1 METNTLNFPYR
12 VSFHA
17 CWSAAL
23 LVLFTTLSYG
33 ADVTW
38 TGNTN
43 NRYETGSN
51 WNSNSVPTSD
61 DFALIP
67 SGTVNIADSSGTT
80 PEVLGFRQSGGTL
93 NISGGTV
100 EAGQTSQYSDFNGTV
115 NQTGGF
121 ASYNMARIGANAN
134 SNGSYVVSG
143 GEFKIARARGN
154 VSLNLGGL
162 SSGSGSMTVSGGS
175 FLVRQSVRLGGS
187 ASNGKGTFSVMG
199 SKASFISI
207 GDNGVD
213 GSWFQSAGSTL
224 VLRVDAGG
232 TTPIIVHDSGSGG
245 TSATFENGSIL
256 DVDHLTG
263 EGGGSWTVLEV
274 ENADIVDG
282 GLAFAPGVDTSI
294 WSFSVDNSGANG
306 KLIVSAV
313 GDPEGF
319 SLVVGENRQQKMR
332 YGMDYERLWYWTGGL
347 NASERRDVATWSAV
361 DTGIDFVRVAM
372 NSAYELTEG
381 DINLNAYTNKILP
394 LMTVMKEANPD
405 IKFFASPRPLNE
417 AIDGAAWQPY
427 PRWVTG
433 DDGSGN
439 FDFDWENCVRY
450 IEDYLLLMDSEGF
463 KISFMDLTNEWQS
476 NSSNHNPHTSSRI
489 NQADVRYITE
499 ALKSSTRLSDAGIEV
514 PLFIAPSSWNYSQGG
529 SWITN
534 INSGSKRAA
543 VDIAASHNTNKTG
556 TAQQFGDAVRAEMGN
571 DTEIWNTEVH
581 GWKSTSSA
589 NETTTFS
596 FYLEQIQAGFSG
608 LTGWLAIGT
617 TNQGHSYILNPNGR
631 PQRNVKYFIFKKL
644 SETSN
649 YGHNLDLIESPSQL
663 SHSVA
668 LIRGNL
674 MTVWVINQGASAV
687 PINIFPDGRTIAEST
702 VRRTRWTDP
711 SDVEGF
717 VTHENT
723 TSNTSFN
730 SSIPAESV
738 CCFEILLD
746 SKEYS
751 YAVTQAEA
759 EAERSGMSEEQSSD
773 VDGTLNLGNVNAGNW
788 ARYNNVTLLED
799 AAMRFRVAKP
809 SGRADGW
816 IEIYLGASG
825 ASTSSILAGDRVG
838 RVAVPETG
846 NWQVYE
852 TIEAMLENTP
862 GSYDVV
868 LRFAEYG
875 NTSGGAFVNLNWFSV
890 EAPAPVVTSVDMNF
904 GEAQRSAVGTID
916 VMFDGD
922 VDVASNAVTAI
933 QRSNATGV
941 TNQSVTANVFA
952 VYHEADNQT
961 VATIQF
967 DSHVRNSQ
975 NMLVDGNYQVTLNA
989 SGVTRDGFPMS
1000 ADYVIGDQES
1010 DDFFSLFGD
1019 SDGDRD
1025 VDGVD
1030 FRAFAQTYFK
1040 QEGNAAYNAALDYD
1054 ADGDVDSSDFRF
1066 FARNYFKQMPF

>member
-1 METNTLNFPYR
+1 MIFPSR
-12 VSFHA
+12 VSFLTGSCA
-17 CWSAAL
+17 T
-23 LVLFTTLSYG
+23 LVIFFSTLSYG

-51 WNSNSVPTSD
+51 WNTNSVPTSD

-67 SGTVNIADSSGTT
+67 SGTVNIASSSGTT
-80 PEVLGFRQSGGTL
+80 PNVRGFRQTGGTL

-100 EAGQTSQYSDFNGTV
+100 EAGQVSQFSDFNGTV

-121 ASYNMARIGANAN
+121 ASYNMARIGAAAN
-134 SNGSYVVSG
+134 SNASYVVSG

-154 VSLNLGGL
+154 VSLNIGGL
-162 SSGSGSMTVSGGS
+162 SSGSGSLTVSGGS
-175 FLVRQSVRLGGS
+175 FQARQSVRLGGS

-199 SKASFISI
+199 SQASSISI
-207 GDNGVD
+207 GENGVD
-213 GSWFQSAGSTL
+213 GVWFQSSGSTL

-232 TTPIIVHDSGSGG
+232 TTPIILNDNDGSG

-256 DVDHLTG
+256 DVDHLSG
-263 EGGGSWTVLEV
+263 EGGGNWTVLEV
-274 ENADIVDG
+274 ENADIADN
-282 GLAFAPGVDTSI
+282 GLAFAPGVDTSV
-294 WSFSVDNSGANG
+294 WSFTVDNSGANG

-313 GDPEGF
+313 GDPVGF
-319 SLVVGENRQQKMR
+319 NLIVGENRQQKMR

-381 DINLNAYTNKILP
+381 DINLNAYTNKIIP
-394 LMTVMKEANPD
+394 LMTAMQDANPD

-417 AIDGAAWQPY
+417 AISGAAWQPY

-476 NSSNHNPHTSSRI
+476 NSTSHNPHTSSRI

-529 SWITN
+529 SWITR
-534 INSGSKRAA
+534 INSSSKRAA
-543 VDIAASHNTNKTG
+543 VDIAASHNTDKTG

-631 PQRNVKYFIFKKL
+631 PERNVKYFIFRKL

-649 YGHNLDLIESPSQL
+649 YGYNLDLIESPSQL
-663 SHSVA
+663 SHTVA

-674 MTVWVINQGASAV
+674 MTVWVINQGAGAI
-687 PINIFPDGRTIAEST
+687 PINVFPSGRTIAEST
-702 VRRTRWTDP
+702 VRQTRWTDP

-717 VTHENT
+717 VTQVPI
-723 TSNTSFN
+723 TSSESFH
-730 SSIPAESV
+730 SVVPSESV

-746 SKEYS
+746 SQEFP
-751 YAVTQAEA
+751 YAVIQAEDETA
-759 EAERSGMSEEQSSD
+759 FSGVREEQSGD
-773 VDGTLNLGNVNAGNW
+773 VDGTLNFGDVEAGDW
-788 ARYNNVTLLED
+788 ARYDNVTLLED

-816 IEIYLGASG
+816 IEVYLGAPG
-825 ASTSSILAGDRVG
+825 ASINSILAGERVG

-852 TIEAMLENTP
+852 TIEAMLENTA
-862 GSYDVV
+862 GTYDVV
-868 LRFAEYG
+868 IRFAEYG
-875 NTSGGAFVNLNWFSV
+875 NTTGGAFVNFNWLSV
-890 EAPAPVVTSVDMNF
+890 ESGAPSVASIEMNLD
-904 GEAQRSAVGTID
+904 EIQRSAVGIVD
-916 VMFDGD
+916 IVFDGD
-922 VDVASNAVTAI
+922 VDVANNAVSVV
-933 QRSNATGV
+933 QRSNLTGV
-941 TNQSVTANVFA
+941 TNQSVSASVFTM
-952 VYHEADNQT
+952 YDETDDQT
-961 VATIQF
+961 VATVQF
-967 DSHVRNSQ
+967 DSHVRNGD
-975 NMLVDGNYQVTLNA
+975 NMLDDGNYQLTLSA
-989 SGVTRDGFPMS
+989 SGVTQNGVPMS
-1000 ADYVIGDQES
+1000 ENYVYGDEES
-1010 DDFFSLFGD
+1010 DNFYSFYGD
-1019 SDGDRD
+1019 ADGDRD
-1025 VDGVD
+1025 VDNVD
-1030 FRAFAQTYFK
+1030 FSVFVQTYFK
-1040 QEGNAAYNAALDYD
+1040 RLNINADYNPIMDYD
-1054 ADGDVDSSDFRF
+1054 ADGDVDNVDFSF
-1066 FARNYFKQMPF
+1066 FLGRYFKTMSF

>member
-1 METNTLNFPYR
+1 MNIPSR
-12 VSFHA
+12 VPFRA
-17 CWSAAL
+17 AFSAAL
-23 LVLFTTLSYG
+23 VMLFTALSYG

-51 WNSNSVPTSD
+51 WNTNSVPTRD

-67 SGTVNIADSSGTT
+67 SGTVNMTSSSN
-80 PEVLGFRQSGGTL
+80 PDVRGFRQTGGTI

-100 EAGQTSQYSDFNGTV
+100 EGGQVSQFSDFNGTV
-115 NQTGGF
+115 NQTGGV
-121 ASYNMARIGANAN
+121 ASFNMARIGAAAN
-134 SNGSYVVSG
+134 SNASYVVSG

-162 SSGSGSMTVSGGS
+162 SSGNGSLTVSGGLFS
-175 FLVRQSVRLGGS
+175 ARESVRLGGS
-187 ASNGKGTFSVMG
+187 GSTGKGTFTVLGSQASSISMG
-199 SKASFISI
+199 A
-207 GDNGVD
+207 NGVD
-213 GSWFQSAGSTL
+213 GVWFQSAGSTL

-232 TTPIIVHDSGSGG
+232 TTPIILHDEGGRG

-263 EGGGSWTVLEV
+263 EGGGNWTVLEV
-274 ENADIVDG
+274 ENADIVDN
-282 GLAFAPGVDTSI
+282 GLAFAPGVDTSV
-294 WSFSVDNSGANG
+294 WSFTVDNSGANG

-313 GDPEGF
+313 GDPVGF
-319 SLVVGENRQQKMR
+319 NLIVGENRQQKMR

-381 DINLNAYTNKILP
+381 DINLNAYTNKIIP
-394 LMTVMKEANPD
+394 LMTAMQDANPD

-417 AIDGAAWQPY
+417 AISGAAWQPY

-476 NSSNHNPHTSSRI
+476 NSTSHNPHTSSRI

-529 SWITN
+529 SWITR
-534 INSGSKRAA
+534 INSSSKRAA
-543 VDIAASHNTNKTG
+543 VDIAASHNTDKTG

-617 TNQGHSYILNPNGR
+617 TNQGHSYILNPNGS
-631 PQRNVKYFIFKKL
+631 PQRNVKYYIFRKL

-649 YGHNLDLIESPSQL
+649 YGYNLDLIESPSQL
-663 SHSVA
+663 SHTVA
-668 LIRGNL
+668 LIKGNL
-674 MTVWVINQGASAV
+674 MTVWVINQGAGAI
-687 PINIFPDGRTIAEST
+687 PINVFPSGRTIAEST

-717 VTHENT
+717 VTHESI
-723 TSNTSFN
+723 TSSESFH
-730 SSIPAESV
+730 SVVPSESV

-746 SKEYS
+746 SQEFP
-751 YAVTQAEA
+751 YAVIQAEDETA
-759 EAERSGMSEEQSSD
+759 FSGVREEQSGD
-773 VDGTLNLGNVNAGNW
+773 VDGTLNFGDVEAGDW
-788 ARYNNVTLLED
+788 ARYDNVTLLED

-816 IEIYLGASG
+816 IEVYLGAPG
-825 ASTSSILAGDRVG
+825 ASVSSILAGERVG

-852 TIEAMLENTP
+852 TIEAMLENTA
-862 GSYDVV
+862 GTYDVV

-875 NTSGGAFVNLNWFSV
+875 NTTGGAFVNFNWFSV
-890 EAPAPVVTSVDMNF
+890 ESGAPSVASIEMNLD
-904 GEAQRSAVGTID
+904 EIQRSAVGIVD
-916 VMFDGD
+916 VVFDGD
-922 VDVASNAVTAI
+922 VDVANNAVSVT
-933 QRSNATGV
+933 QRSNSTGA
-941 TNQSVTANVFA
+941 TNQAVSASVFT
-952 VYHEADNQT
+952 VYDATDNQT

-967 DSHVRNSQ
+967 DSHVRNGD
-975 NMLVDGNYQVTLNA
+975 NMLDDGNYQLTLSA
-989 SGVTRDGFPMS
+989 SGVTQNGVPMS
-1000 ADYVIGDQES
+1000 ENYVYGNVES
-1010 DDFFSLFGD
+1010 DNFYSFYGD
-1019 SDGDRD
+1019 ADGDRD
-1025 VDGVD
+1025 VDNVD
-1030 FRAFAQTYFK
+1030 FSVFVQTYFK
-1040 QEGNAAYNAALDYD
+1040 RENIDSGYNAIMDYD
-1054 ADGDVDSSDFRF
+1054 ADGDVDNVDFSF
-1066 FARNYFKQMPF
+1066 FLGRYFKTMPF